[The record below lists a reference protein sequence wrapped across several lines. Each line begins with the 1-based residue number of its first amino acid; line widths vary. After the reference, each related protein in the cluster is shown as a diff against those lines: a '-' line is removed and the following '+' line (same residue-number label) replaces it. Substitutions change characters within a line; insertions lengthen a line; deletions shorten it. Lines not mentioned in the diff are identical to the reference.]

1 MHCTALRSDKA
12 FMTTSEIEA
21 RQRQQRELQQEL
33 DRQVQDKKRQKV
45 RGT

>member
-1 MHCTALRSDKA
+1 
-12 FMTTSEIEA
+12 MTSTEIEA

-45 RGT
+45 SGT